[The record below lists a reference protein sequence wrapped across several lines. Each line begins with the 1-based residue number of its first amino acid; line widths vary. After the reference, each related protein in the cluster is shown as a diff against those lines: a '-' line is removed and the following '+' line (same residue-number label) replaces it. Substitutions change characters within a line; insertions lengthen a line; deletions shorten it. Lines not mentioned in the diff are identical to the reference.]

1 MQAATIP
8 SFIYSM
14 KNILLFALFLLGIQY
29 SMSQQKTYCNP
40 INIDYGYTPIPDFAR
55 QGKHRATAD
64 PVITYFKGKYYLFS
78 TNQWGYWHS
87 ERHVRLEVYTQEISQ
102 AGTQGL

>member
-14 KNILLFALFLLGIQY
+14 KNILLFALFLLGIHY

-64 PVITYFKGKYYLFS
+64 PVITYFKGNTICFRPINGVIGIATTCQTGNLF
-78 TNQWGYWHS
+78 QK
-87 ERHVRLEVYTQEISQ
+87 ISQ